1 MLPDKDDKKPQD
13 TQGPAIEHITGA
25 HARLKTLRERVGE
38 HPELTEA
45 IRDLEMAL
53 SILTVKTSGLL

>member
-1 MLPDKDDKKPQD
+1 MAAEGQQENKQH
-13 TQGPAIEHITGA
+13 QSPAIEHITGA
-25 HARLKTLRERVGE
+25 QKRLKSLRERVGE

-45 IRDLEMAL
+45 IRDLELAL